1 MCPFVYF
8 HMYILIHTPIYTYIY
23 IDREK
28 LHLAHYLMRLFILR
42 RLKSEVEQ
50 KLPAKFETKINCH
63 MTTLQLACI
72 RKLLL
77 NESSLLM
84 RSESMDLSVADGKK
98 IKSLLVGMC
107 ILNNTVL
114 ICIECMHL
122 HDLYCII
129 AYYYMLV
136 LYNIYVYLCDVLYVG
151 AITKGGESSLPLS
164 R

>member
-1 MCPFVYF
+1 MN
-8 HMYILIHTPIYTYIY
+8 

-50 KLPAKFETKINCH
+50 KLPPKFETKINCH
-63 MTTLQLACI
+63 MTPLQLACI

-98 IKSLLVGMC
+98 IKSLLVGVWIFYYFVLYIYYSMQVYVY
-107 ILNNTVL
+107 NNYLYLCV
-114 ICIECMHL
+114 I
-122 HDLYCII
+122 YCI
-129 AYYYMLV
+129 
-136 LYNIYVYLCDVLYVG
+136 
-151 AITKGGESSLPLS
+151 
-164 R
+164 

>member
-1 MCPFVYF
+1 M
-8 HMYILIHTPIYTYIY
+8 Y

-50 KLPAKFETKINCH
+50 KLPPKFETKINCH
-63 MTTLQLACI
+63 MTPLQLACI

-98 IKSLLVGMC
+98 IKSLLVRVC
-107 ILNNTVL
+107 IY
-114 ICIECMHL
+114 IKL
-122 HDLYCII
+122 HYS
-129 AYYYMLV
+129 MQ
-136 LYNIYVYLCDVLYVG
+136 VY
-151 AITKGGESSLPLS
+151 
-164 R
+164 